1 MCGFVT
7 LPVVVPFLL
16 FSFSCN
22 CSKILLEFSCLP
34 LFMISRLPWEP
45 LYIIIVYVVVKLL
58 VVIIFSIL
66 FTQLFKDFAFDFVFG
81 LHLVFNGSIYRVV
94 IADPIFSCDFEVQR
108 D

>member
-1 MCGFVT
+1 
-7 LPVVVPFLL
+7 
-16 FSFSCN
+16 
-22 CSKILLEFSCLP
+22 
-34 LFMISRLPWEP
+34 MISRLPWEP